1 MKTFIDFLKFR
12 FKANP
17 NLDLEVPDEEAPFK
31 AMKAI
36 IKSFGFSYSDL
47 LEVGSKVRGKDGWE
61 FRKPLILAGD
71 QEIAWIDYGGKTQRG
86 WCRFQMRG
94 EGCGW
99 ISRWDLM
106 ADGLDDLG
114 AEIMRVDVA
123 LDFFG
128 GEVSHENVL
137 AAYDAGLF
145 KRREGGRNPKLK
157 KIETSCQT
165 DGRTVYVGSRDSARF
180 IRCYEKG
187 WEMVAKAKVPEWVKA
202 NGETVFYF
210 RPGVATKAKDY
221 YRIEVELKDSDGVV
235 VPTRILREP
244 DSFFAGAAPWFETL
258 LDAAPVRTVAPPSD
272 FNAVQLIDSSIL
284 HCKRAYG
291 GLFNVLLNRFKREGE
306 SIEVTKARVFDA
318 LCSDEPSARLVSAGC
333 LSLPVQGIDF

>member
-36 IKSFGFSYSDL
+36 IKSFGFSSSDL

-114 AEIMRVDVA
+114 AEIMRVV
-123 LDFFG
+123 
-128 GEVSHENVL
+128 
-137 AAYDAGLF
+137 
-145 KRREGGRNPKLK
+145 RCR
-157 KIETSCQT
+157 I
-165 DGRTVYVGSRDSARF
+165 GSSE
-180 IRCYEKG
+180 I
-187 WEMVAKAKVPEWVKA
+187 W
-202 NGETVFYF
+202 
-210 RPGVATKAKDY
+210 
-221 YRIEVELKDSDGVV
+221 
-235 VPTRILREP
+235 
-244 DSFFAGAAPWFETL
+244 
-258 LDAAPVRTVAPPSD
+258 
-272 FNAVQLIDSSIL
+272 
-284 HCKRAYG
+284 
-291 GLFNVLLNRFKREGE
+291 
-306 SIEVTKARVFDA
+306 
-318 LCSDEPSARLVSAGC
+318 
-333 LSLPVQGIDF
+333 